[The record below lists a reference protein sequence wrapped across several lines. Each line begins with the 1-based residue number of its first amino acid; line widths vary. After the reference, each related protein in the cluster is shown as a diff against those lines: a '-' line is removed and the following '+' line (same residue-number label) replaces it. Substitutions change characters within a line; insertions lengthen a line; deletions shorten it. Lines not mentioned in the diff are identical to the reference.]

1 MNKLLRYGIF
11 WIAFVWGMGALA
23 PRAQAQQTQKMA
35 KVHYESGK
43 AYYQQ
48 GKYTAAI
55 REFTTALELSKKPV
69 LYYNIALCWERL
81 GDIEKAIAFRE
92 KYLEALPKAAD
103 ADQVKL
109 QIASLKK
116 RLSGTSVVLKG
127 GPAAALVTVDGK
139 TRGALPLSGPVSLRP
154 GSHKIVVKKEGY
166 STFRSTVAVSAGQSV
181 TVDVEMQREEPRPA
195 PRGGDNG
202 DPGDSGGGAEG
213 KDPVVKKKVTTK
225 ALVGGLAM
233 GLVAND
239 AVDTANKKLKAGDLA
254 AYDTNKKNAKNY
266 AIGADVMYAV
276 GGALVVTGIVLFFL
290 EGRGAEKPSDKKAII
305 VPSITPNG
313 VGLTAAGRF

>member
-1 MNKLLRYGIF
+1 M
-11 WIAFVWGMGALA
+11 
-23 PRAQAQQTQKMA
+23 
-35 KVHYESGK
+35 
-43 AYYQQ
+43 
-48 GKYTAAI
+48 
-55 REFTTALELSKKPV
+55 
-69 LYYNIALCWERL
+69 
-81 GDIEKAIAFRE
+81 
-92 KYLEALPKAAD
+92 
-103 ADQVKL
+103 
-109 QIASLKK
+109 
-116 RLSGTSVVLKG
+116 
-127 GPAAALVTVDGK
+127 
-139 TRGALPLSGPVSLRP
+139 SGPVALRP

-225 ALVGGLAM
+225 GKRLWTWVTLGVGGAALVGGLAM